1 MQYIFPSIQT
11 FFSFFSSIFCS
22 FQHIRPDCALL
33 DLYLSISIC
42 LSNCNWYCIFN
53 CGFQVFIDSRDITDF
68 YMFILY
74 SEALMNLLS
83 SSMRIFLQSSWD
95 FFIQTI
101 MSLAYRDNFL
111 SCLLIYIPFI
121 SFSYL
126 IGLAITS
133 STTWNNSS
141 ESRHPRFVLNLKEKM
156 SSIFL

>member
-1 MQYIFPSIQT
+1 MVLLLHGSSWKWHVAEHTLNQIKSYLYSDSNYSHLRISLPFYHFPFSNNYTIILSLDFFFQMKNIFSKLIKHT
-11 FFSFFSSIFCS
+11 FSSTFISFFSSIFCS

-83 SSMRIFLQSSWD
+83 SSMRIFL
-95 FFIQTI
+95 
-101 MSLAYRDNFL
+101 
-111 SCLLIYIPFI
+111 
-121 SFSYL
+121 
-126 IGLAITS
+126 
-133 STTWNNSS
+133 
-141 ESRHPRFVLNLKEKM
+141 
-156 SSIFL
+156 